1 MTAEILEVGGENDC
15 NSKVSDA
22 LGRSSESGSLPP
34 SHTPAPF
41 HSVLAP

>member
-1 MTAEILEVGGENDC
+1 MRMIATVRFLT
-15 NSKVSDA
+15 A